1 MRFEV
6 RPTEAALEDVDII
19 RRWIA
24 EHGAPL
30 NAERWVE
37 RLLVTLTKLEAHPTR
52 CRLAPEDEDIE
63 EAEVRQL
70 LFGRFRI
77 LFTVSGKRVPI
88 LHVRHGSR
96 RYATR
101 EDLAQALDEL
111 ELEEGEQES

>member
-6 RPTEAALEDVDII
+6 RPTEPALEDVNRI

-24 EHGAPL
+24 EQGSPL

-37 RLLVTLTKLEAHPTR
+37 RFLKRLKSLEQRPMR
-52 CRLAPEDEDIE
+52 CRLAPESEAIE

-77 LFTVSGKRVPI
+77 LFTVSQRQVFI

-96 RYATR
+96 LYATH
-101 EDLAQALDEL
+101 EELAQALHALGHEVD
-111 ELEEGEQES
+111 GD

>member
-6 RPTEAALEDVDII
+6 RPTETALEDVNII

-37 RLLVTLTKLEAHPTR
+37 RLLVTLTKLEKRPTR

-77 LFTVSGKRVPI
+77 LFTVRGRQVLI

-96 RYATR
+96 HYATR
-101 EDLAQALDEL
+101 EELAPALDEL
-111 ELEEGEQES
+111 ELEEGEQDR

>member
-6 RPTEAALEDVDII
+6 RPTEAALEDVDVI

-24 EHGAPL
+24 EHGAPR

-37 RLLVTLTKLEAHPTR
+37 RILVKLGTLETNPTR
-52 CRLAPEDEDIE
+52 CRLAPEADDFE

-77 LFTVSGKRVPI
+77 LFAVDGKQVLI

-101 EDLAQALDEL
+101 EELAQALDEL
-111 ELEEGEQES
+111 ELEEGEPQN